1 MREPQGSSDAG
12 RPAPRDAEVVLT
24 VADNAMWVEA
34 RVVPPE
40 PGGKNITR
48 EQVLEALTQGKI
60 VYGINHEAINRLVEM
75 AEKGFRMDRE
85 GVVVAEGRRPVDGED
100 GAIVHHPLL
109 QTPAGYPRLTQDGRA
124 DFFDLNLVRNV
135 ARETVLATRKPPT
148 RGEPGMDVYGRPVKA
163 RDGRDVR
170 LRAGPGTRLS
180 PDGQSV
186 IATVEGH
193 ASISH
198 SGEVTV
204 SPIFTVPGDVGYG
217 SGNIDFV
224 GTVVVRGDVTQ
235 GFSVKAG
242 GNVEVHGGIM
252 GGTVEAGGDVL
263 VRYGIVGGGRGRVK
277 AGGKVRC
284 RFIESAEV
292 EAGGDVVV
300 SDGILG
306 SQVSGDSVVV
316 AGGRGSIVGGR
327 IRARK
332 EISAHTL
339 GSAMGATT
347 DLQVGVPPAVRA
359 ELDQIREQLA
369 RLDDR
374 FGQVS
379 RTATYLSTTGQA
391 AEAGRISR
399 EFAEKSRRLT
409 GAERQQLAARAAALQ
424 QQLAPVPGACVKG
437 FDAVYPGVRITI
449 GAERHVVVDQST
461 NSCFI
466 LGEDGEITLVPA
478 WQGSGNQPPAV
489 KRRRRWEV
497 SDNGGETH

>member
-1 MREPQGSSDAG
+1 MDAD
-12 RPAPRDAEVVLT
+12 RPAPRDAELVLT
-24 VADNAMWVEA
+24 VAPGAMSVEA
-34 RVVPPE
+34 RIVPPE
-40 PGGKNITR
+40 PGGRHITR
-48 EQVLEALTQGKI
+48 EQVLEELARHKI
-60 VYGINHEAINRLVEM
+60 VFGIDHEAIDRLVEM
-75 AEKGFRMDRE
+75 AEKGFPMARE
-85 GVVVAEGRRPVDGED
+85 GIVVAEGRRPVDGED
-100 GAIVHHPLL
+100 GAIIHHELL
-109 QTPAGYPRLTQDGRA
+109 QTPAGYPRLTKDGRA

-135 ARETVLATRKPPT
+135 TKDTVLATKKPPT
-148 RGEPGMDVYGRPVKA
+148 RGEPGTDVYGRPVRA
-163 RDGRDVR
+163 RDGREVR

-224 GTVVVRGDVTQ
+224 GTVVVQGDVTQ

-242 GNVEVHGGIM
+242 QNVEVHGGIM

-306 SQVSGDSVVV
+306 SQVSGDSVTVT
-316 AGGRGSIVGGR
+316 GGRGSIVGGR
-327 IRARK
+327 IRARR
-332 EISAHTL
+332 EISAQTL
-339 GSAMGATT
+339 GSAMGAPT

-359 ELDQIREQLA
+359 ELEHIREQLS
-369 RLDDR
+369 RVEDR
-374 FGQVS
+374 FGHAT
-379 RTATYLSTTGQA
+379 RTATYLTSSGAVQT
-391 AEAGRISR
+391 AGISR

-409 GAERQQLAARAAALQ
+409 GAERQQLSARMAALQ
-424 QQLAPVPGACVKG
+424 AQLQPEPGACIKG
-437 FDAVYPGVRITI
+437 YEAVYPGVRITI

-461 NSCFI
+461 NSCFVI
-466 LGEDGEITLVPA
+466 GEDGEITLIPA
-478 WQGSGNQPPAV
+478 W
-489 KRRRRWEV
+489 
-497 SDNGGETH
+497 